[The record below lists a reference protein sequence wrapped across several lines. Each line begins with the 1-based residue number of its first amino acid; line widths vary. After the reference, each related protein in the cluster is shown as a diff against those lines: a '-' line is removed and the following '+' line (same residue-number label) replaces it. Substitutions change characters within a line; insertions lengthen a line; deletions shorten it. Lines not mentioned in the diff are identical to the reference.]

1 MRSLMVCRAGW
12 LSADPDGPKGSRNKL
27 AQEFIDACYDSWHA
41 AAALDRMATE
51 SPSRYCQMMAA
62 LIPQHFKVE
71 HERALLLSDDDLRRL
86 GCWKYGRNW
95 LSSMLTRRYL
105 VRPSRARARDLLAG
119 VAGGPRGDRDL
130 CPL

>member
-1 MRSLMVCRAGW
+1 
-12 LSADPDGPKGSRNKL
+12 
-27 AQEFIDACYDSWHA
+27 
-41 AAALDRMATE
+41 DRMATE
-51 SPSRYCQMMAA
+51 SPSRDCQMMAA

-119 VAGGPRGDRDL
+119 VAGGPRGGRGFCSL
-130 CPL
+130 RLPRLREGKKIRMPLLSRSTANSGQNV